1 MFGSVVFILERWL
14 SRFYI
19 RDFPPSSPTLATLE
33 SFLQVGTLGS
43 RVSLSRSCVAL
54 ILIRPRLLHRATI
67 VSISH
72 PKCKIILDS
81 QMTVRCEEKE
91 AESRLLSN
99 GVDGSDCA
107 HAFGAANSNNG

>member
-1 MFGSVVFILERWL
+1 VFGSVVFILERWL

-43 RVSLSRSCVAL
+43 RSLSRVLHSFSFVHAL
-54 ILIRPRLLHRATI
+54 FHRATI